1 MTKKGFSA
9 IETSLCLALFLII
22 LFAAYESFGITKDFF
37 LRLKKAQEENQTA
50 MAALDKMRIDLLRAG
65 SGLLALIKLETVEGI
80 AIANNALIILNGEKT
95 YSLLADI
102 PEGQASL
109 PVETTTGLSPGREI
123 SVLDDSK
130 AEIKT
135 ISSIDAKS
143 ILLSSPLEA
152 SYSMNE
158 TRIVLLE
165 KTALF
170 FDQKTATIR
179 RKVNASP
186 AQPLLEEALYFEF
199 FYEKESNLAKLAF
212 ALKNCKEK
220 KHELWVYPKNIAL
233 ASPKS

>member
-1 MTKKGFSA
+1 MKKTGFSA

-22 LFAAYESFGITKDFF
+22 LLAAYEAFGITKDFF
-37 LRLKKAQEENQTA
+37 FRFKKAEEENQTA

-65 SGLLALIKLETVEGI
+65 SGLLPLIRMEAVEGI
-80 AIANNALIILNGEKT
+80 AMANNALIISSGEKT
-95 YSLLADI
+95 FSLLADI

-109 PVETTTGLSPGREI
+109 SVETTAGLSPGREV
-123 SVLDDSK
+123 SVFDEAK

-135 ISSIDAKS
+135 ISSIDGES
-143 ILLSSPLEA
+143 ILLTSPLEA

-158 TRIVLLE
+158 TRVVLLE

-170 FDQKTATIR
+170 LDEKTCSIR

-186 AQPLLEEALYFEF
+186 AQPLLEDVLYFEF
-199 FYEKESNLAKLAF
+199 VYEKESNLAKLGF
-212 ALKNCKEK
+212 ALKNNKEK

-233 ASPKS
+233 ACTKP